1 MTITFVCDV
10 LGEENNGTTIAT
22 MNVIRA
28 MKEKGHTVR
37 IVCPDEDKRGKEGYY
52 VVHPVDFG
60 VFNNYVKKNGVVLSS
75 TKDLEIVKEA
85 LTGADIVHFNFC
97 GFLSTVVVDLAH
109 SMGIPCTASLHT
121 QAENYTN
128 HFYLDHSKPINDG
141 LYHFIYKKLFSKVDA
156 IHYPSQF
163 IHDLFEKKNKFHG
176 NGYVIS
182 NGIQSYFKRETFPRP
197 KELRGKYVI
206 VYTARYSKEKVH
218 KVLIK
223 AMKYSKYRDNIVLIL
238 PGAGPLEKKLKK
250 WGDKYCVTPPVL
262 GFHSREDM
270 VKILNLA
277 DIYCHVGRVDIE
289 PVSCLEAISVGICP
303 ILTDSPLSSVSSFAL
318 DERNIFHHDNSKDLA
333 KKIDYWLENKEERQ
347 KCADSYL
354 GFAKKFDFATSM
366 DSMEKMFLETIE
378 KYKTKQ
384 NETK

>member
-37 IVCPDEDKRGKEGYY
+37 IVCPDEDKIGKEGYY
-52 VVHPVDFG
+52 VIHPVNFG

-75 TKDLEIVKEA
+75 TKDMDIVKEA

-97 GFLSTVVVDLAH
+97 GFLSCAVVDIAH

-121 QAENYTN
+121 QAENFTN
-128 HFYLDHSKPINDG
+128 HFGLDHSEVINDG
-141 LYHFIYKKLFSKVDA
+141 LYKFLYKKLFSKVDA

-176 NGYVIS
+176 KGYVIS
-182 NGIQSYFKRETFPRP
+182 NGIQSYFKRIEQTRP
-197 KELRGKYVI
+197 VELENKYVI

-218 KVLIK
+218 KVLVK
-223 AMKYSKYRDNIVLIL
+223 AMKYSKHRKDIILIL
-238 PGAGPLEKKLKK
+238 PGAGPLENKIRK
-250 WGDKYCVTPPVL
+250 WGKKYCVNPPVL
-262 GFHSREDM
+262 GFHSREGM

-277 DIYCHVGRVDIE
+277 DLYCHVGRVDIE

-303 ILTDSPLSSVSSFAL
+303 VLTDSNLSSVSSFAI
-318 DERNIFHHDNSKDLA
+318 DERNIFKHGNSKDLA
-333 KKIDYWLENKEERQ
+333 SKIDYWLDHEQERKQ
-347 KCADSYL
+347 CADSYL
-354 GFAKKFDFATSM
+354 GFAKRFDFATSM
-366 DSMEKMFLETIE
+366 NKMENMFLKTIK
-378 KYKTKQ
+378 KYKEKQ
-384 NETK
+384 KK